1 MNRIVNRYTQIHFV
15 ICTIIFWMGSAYSAS
30 ITQADINNDLVIT
43 QSGGSWQLTE
53 PVTFTNQCAITV
65 NADNVTIDLQG
76 YLIDGQNIGGS
87 AITINGNN
95 CHIFNGTINATTSTA
110 LEIQDT
116 SGTNIEQI
124 TIKNSDSGIWISDS
138 TYTSIKN
145 ITVEKVVGQAVVID
159 ENCDE
164 STLNQV
170 HIYDCSDD
178 AITIMSDNVSLTGVV
193 VYNITGD
200 GIVLSGDNIKCFG
213 VSSSL
218 NTQNGFTVSGKAIQL
233 LQCAANLN
241 TQDGILLQNSSQ
253 NISIIG
259 GLASGNG
266 NIGIENQGASSNKAS
281 FFQARVNKNR
291 DFWKITNP
299 SY

>member
-1 MNRIVNRYTQIHFV
+1 LSCI
-15 ICTIIFWMGSAYSAS
+15 GSAHSVT
-30 ITQADINNDLVIT
+30 ITQADINNDLIIT

-53 PVTFTNQCAITV
+53 SVTFTNQCAITV
-65 NADNVTIDLQG
+65 NADNVTINLQG
-76 YLIDGQNIGGS
+76 YSIDGQNIGGC
-87 AITINGNN
+87 AININGNN
-95 CHIFNGTINATTSTA
+95 CHIFNGAINATTNTA
-110 LEIQDT
+110 LEIADA
-116 SGTNIEQI
+116 SGINIEQI
-124 TIKNSDSGIWISDS
+124 TIKNSHSGIWISDS
-138 TYTSIKN
+138 TYTTIKN

-164 STLNQV
+164 STLNQL

-178 AITIMSDNVSLTGVV
+178 AITIISDHVSLTGIV

-200 GIVLSGDNIKCFG
+200 GIVLSGNNIKCFG

-218 NTQNGFTVSGKAIQL
+218 NTQNGFTISGQEIQL

-266 NIGIENQGASSNKAS
+266 NIGIENQGTSSNKIS
-281 FFQARVNKNR
+281 FFQARANKNR
-291 DFWKITNP
+291 DFLKITST